1 MPRVETSHQCEDKN
15 STITISARDCHRN
28 LPSSVILISVSWNR
42 GMRSWIG
49 LLMFLVCPL
58 KQKSSLALIP
68 RNLLWGNQQLITC
81 WEGLCTAMEALL
93 MEMVH
98 GLDFECMYA
107 CRGGTEKHLPF
118 KKYVPFYDTLEL
130 HWCGSL
136 TDRLNSTLNEG
147 ATPLVLVKS
156 PSTLVSLWW
165 QSCDKGK
172 LQEKQVPLGM
182 NPVYKQGRIAEQ
194 MICKAEAN

>member
-1 MPRVETSHQCEDKN
+1 MSRVETGHQHEDKN

-68 RNLLWGNQQLITC
+68 RKLLWANHQLIMS
-81 WEGLCTAMEALL
+81 WEGLCIAMKALL
-93 MEMVH
+93 LDMVH
-98 GLDFECMYA
+98 GLDFKCMYA
-107 CRGGTEKHLPF
+107 CRGDTEKHLPLG
-118 KKYVPFYDTLEL
+118 KYVPFYDSLEL
-130 HWCGSL
+130 HWCGSP

-147 ATPLVLVKS
+147 ATPLELVK
-156 PSTLVSLWW
+156 
-165 QSCDKGK
+165 
-172 LQEKQVPLGM
+172 
-182 NPVYKQGRIAEQ
+182 
-194 MICKAEAN
+194 